1 LNPENPD
8 SDNYVYRKKSIF
20 DFYRLNTTRMLKEE
34 RQAFIIKQ
42 INLHNKVLSSDLSLK
57 LNVSEDTVRRDLN
70 ELAESGQILKVHGGA
85 LSKSFHYPFSQSEVY
100 AKESKK
106 EIARKVI
113 DLLKDGMSILVGGG
127 TTMIEVARMIPD
139 TLRCTFFTVS
149 PLVALELAERPNIS
163 VILLGGQLSKNSHIM
178 IGAQVVNQLSE
189 IKVDLCILGTNSLSV
204 EDGLTDSDW
213 EVVQVK
219 KAMIRSAKK
228 TAIMSIAEKLGS
240 DQNMKVC
247 DLNSIHYLVTDLNP
261 NDASLREYAAVV
273 EVVQNDKQNKK
284 RGPLSEWASLFYL
297 MKLAFYKHASSRYT
311 IDS

>member
-1 LNPENPD
+1 
-8 SDNYVYRKKSIF
+8 
-20 DFYRLNTTRMLKEE
+20 MLKEE

-85 LSKSFHYPFSQSEVY
+85 LSKSFHYPFSQTEVY

-149 PLVALELAERPNIS
+149 PLVALELAERPNIN

-178 IGAQVVNQLSE
+178 IGAQVVNQLTE

-247 DLNSIHYLVTDLNP
+247 DLNSIHYLITDLKP
-261 NDASLREYAAVV
+261 EDTSLREYAAVI
-273 EVVQNDKQNKK
+273 EVV
-284 RGPLSEWASLFYL
+284 
-297 MKLAFYKHASSRYT
+297 
-311 IDS
+311 

>member
-1 LNPENPD
+1 
-8 SDNYVYRKKSIF
+8 
-20 DFYRLNTTRMLKEE
+20 MLKEE

-106 EIARKVI
+106 EIAHKVI
-113 DLLKDGMSILVGGG
+113 DLMQDGMSVLVGGG

-149 PLVALELAERPNIS
+149 PLVALELAERPNVN

-189 IKVDLCILGTNSLSV
+189 IKVDLCILGTNSLSI

-228 TAIMSIAEKLGS
+228 TVIMSIAEKLGS
-240 DQNMKVC
+240 NQNMKIC
-247 DLNSIHYLVTDLNP
+247 DLNSIHYLVTDLKP
-261 NDASLREYAAVV
+261 GDACLSEYAAVI
-273 EVVQNDKQNKK
+273 EVV
-284 RGPLSEWASLFYL
+284 
-297 MKLAFYKHASSRYT
+297 
-311 IDS
+311 

>member
-1 LNPENPD
+1 
-8 SDNYVYRKKSIF
+8 
-20 DFYRLNTTRMLKEE
+20 MLKEE

-113 DLLKDGMSILVGGG
+113 DLLQDGMSILVGGG

-149 PLVALELAERPNIS
+149 PLVALELAERSNIN

-240 DQNMKVC
+240 DQNMKIC
-247 DLNSIHYLVTDLNP
+247 DLNSIHYLVTDLKP
-261 NDASLREYAAVV
+261 EDASLREYAAVV
-273 EVVQNDKQNKK
+273 EAV
-284 RGPLSEWASLFYL
+284 
-297 MKLAFYKHASSRYT
+297 
-311 IDS
+311 